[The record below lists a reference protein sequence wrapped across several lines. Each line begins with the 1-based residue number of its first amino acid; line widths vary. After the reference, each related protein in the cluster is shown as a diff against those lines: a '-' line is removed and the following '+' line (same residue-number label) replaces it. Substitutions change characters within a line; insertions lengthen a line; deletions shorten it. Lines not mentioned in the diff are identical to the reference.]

1 MKTKL
6 GLFLL
11 AGLFAAQSTFAQNA
25 PVRVRGTI
33 TALEGN
39 VLSVKTREGEA
50 LQINLPDN
58 LSVSATKNITLADI
72 KPGDFVGSATLPNA
86 KGELVALEVHL
97 FTAAQR
103 GVVREGHTD
112 WDLAPG
118 SQMTNAI
125 LSTAPVQ
132 ISGGREITLQYKEG
146 SKKIIVPDGI
156 PMFTSIPGDR
166 SLLVP
171 GATFFAGVQKGADG
185 KLSTA
190 RIQVS
195 KDGARPAQ

>member
-1 MKTKL
+1 MKNKNWL
-6 GLFLL
+6 VLL
-11 AGLFAAQSTFAQNA
+11 ALVVTAHWGIAQSQV
-25 PVRVRGTI
+25 VRVRGTI

-58 LSVSATKNITLADI
+58 LSVAATKNITLADI

-97 FTAAQR
+97 FTAAQK

-125 LSTAPVQ
+125 LSNAPVQ
-132 ISGGREITLQYKEG
+132 TSGGREITLQYKEG
-146 SKKIIVPDGI
+146 AKKIIVPEGI
-156 PMFTSIPGDR
+156 PIFTSMPGDR

-171 GATFFAGVQKGADG
+171 GATIFSGVQKGADG
-185 KLSTA
+185 KLSTG